1 MSNALIECHKLSQ
14 YFDDAGQ
21 RVDIFAE
28 LDLTIEQG
36 QSVAITGASG
46 SGKSTLLYL
55 LGGLE
60 KPKSGQVIIQ
70 GENLAKLSANKLA
83 AFRNKNL
90 GFVYQFHHLLPEFSA
105 LENVAMPLLIRG
117 NSVRQARQYAEDLLI
132 RVGLQK
138 RLSHKPGEMSGGERQ
153 RTAIARALVT
163 NPKCLLA
170 DEPTGNLDNRTAR
183 QVYELLLELNSELQT
198 SLIIVTHDEH
208 MADSMQVKFNLADG
222 QITKEQQN
230 QNLL

>member
-1 MSNALIECHKLSQ
+1 MSNPLIKCQGLSQ
-14 YFDDAGQ
+14 YFEDAGQ
-21 RVDIFAE
+21 RVEIFKD
-28 LDLTIEQG
+28 LDFMVEQS

-60 KPKSGQVIIQ
+60 KPKSGQVIVDGIELNQ
-70 GENLAKLSANKLA
+70 LSTNKLA

-117 NSVRQARQYAEDLLI
+117 DSVRQARKDAEELLEQ
-132 RVGLQK
+132 VGLKQ
-138 RLSHKPGEMSGGERQ
+138 RLTHKPAEMSGGERQ

-163 NPKCLLA
+163 KPKCLLA
-170 DEPTGNLDNRTAR
+170 DEPTGNLDNRTAK
-183 QVYELLLELNSELQT
+183 QVYELLLELNQNLHT

-208 MADSMQVKFNLADG
+208 MADSMQAKFVLCDG
-222 QITKEQQN
+222 QIAKQ
-230 QNLL
+230 